1 LDLRDATWKTARR
14 TEGVLVTNG
23 KPTEDATSLGAESW
37 GRGLLKA
44 ALVLILAWGGF
55 LFIPNKLL
63 AYLTTRVTPHAR
75 DLLVT
80 LWVVVFF
87 VALSV
92 IFVVLQKGRRQ

>member
-1 LDLRDATWKTARR
+1 LDLRDPTWKTARWS
-14 TEGVLVTNG
+14 EGVLETNR
-23 KPTEDATSLGAESW
+23 KPTADTTSPGAESW

-55 LFIPNKLL
+55 LFIPNKLI

-80 LWVVVFF
+80 LWVLVFF
-87 VALSV
+87 VALSWLFV
-92 IFVVLQKGRRQ
+92 ILQEGRRR